1 MGGGENLLGVP
12 TFFSGIVGVDAHKPT
27 QVSKTLCLPQVSH
40 ALKVFTKSE
49 DAKTSEEL
57 NGQYALALYHMEQ
70 MSTSSSSNEIKIHF
84 EKDGL
89 LPKQNQE

>member
-1 MGGGENLLGVP
+1 MLNG
-12 TFFSGIVGVDAHKPT
+12 
-27 QVSKTLCLPQVSH
+27 QY
-40 ALKVFTKSE
+40 
-49 DAKTSEEL
+49 EL
-57 NGQYALALYHMEQ
+57 NGQYALVLYHMEQ